1 MMKKSLVMMRAQP
14 FCVSIKVF
22 RKILKPFPW
31 GVRAKADAVVL
42 LVLYVCLSGYEYSR
56 IGL

>member
-1 MMKKSLVMMRAQP
+1 MKKSLLMMRAQP

-42 LVLYVCLSGYEYSR
+42 PLPLFLGGCYLLRVC
-56 IGL
+56 